1 MSGAA
6 PPLTGAQHTAATR
19 QRQRE
24 ARLALRH
31 LPQAF
36 AVPVAAALESES
48 DLQAKDE
55 IILELQAALRA
66 TLAELAQVESER
78 GKVEAEL
85 AAAKEAARRV
95 DEAAEEIHLGLVVK
109 VRALE
114 ATVLA
119 FEGQAA
125 AKRARFQDLAS
136 RGHVMHRAAEVA
148 TSAAGP
154 QPVPL
159 VDELDDGAD
168 VRKQIAMMVSNN
180 TVHRE
185 RAAEKAQRE
194 LEQAG
199 RPPGLL
205 RS

>member
-119 FEGQAA
+119 VEGQAA

-159 VDELDDGAD
+159 VDDGAD

-180 TVHRE
+180 AVHRE
-185 RAAEKAQRE
+185 RAAEKRQRE
-194 LEQAG
+194 LAQAG